1 MASKTVSYHGK
12 ATVNGQP
19 ALMMNF
25 VGFATVYIAAQG
37 TLYSPSHPVR
47 GKPYRFLRLEY
58 CQAATATTGLECRSM
73 SSWGCGPFD
82 NDTAADFAA
91 DLDEA
96 PEPAR
101 LGMLHTALTAVDT
114 GGDYVDGARAEVALA
129 AVALIARD
137 LNGGAEFQSQHYGP
151 AGHLPPIPKN
161 LISLAVD
168 VVDCLLN
175 GENDVKRYWSE
186 SSEGDNWFAAM
197 RRLRVVLD
205 GDPSSNMDPL
215 WPQ

>member
-1 MASKTVSYHGK
+1 
-12 ATVNGQP
+12 
-19 ALMMNF
+19 
-25 VGFATVYIAAQG
+25 
-37 TLYSPSHPVR
+37 
-47 GKPYRFLRLEY
+47 
-58 CQAATATTGLECRSM
+58 M

-101 LGMLHTALTAVDT
+101 LGMLHAALTAVDT

-129 AVALIARD
+129 AAALVAHD
-137 LNGGAEFQSQHYGP
+137 LKGGEEFQSQHYGP
-151 AGHLPPIPKN
+151 TSRLPPIPKD

-168 VVDCLLN
+168 VVDRLIN
-175 GENDVKRYWSE
+175 GENDVKRYWGE
-186 SSEGDNWFAAM
+186 SSEADNWFVTM
-197 RRLRVVLD
+197 RRLRAVLN
-205 GDPSSNMDPL
+205 GDPSSTMDPL